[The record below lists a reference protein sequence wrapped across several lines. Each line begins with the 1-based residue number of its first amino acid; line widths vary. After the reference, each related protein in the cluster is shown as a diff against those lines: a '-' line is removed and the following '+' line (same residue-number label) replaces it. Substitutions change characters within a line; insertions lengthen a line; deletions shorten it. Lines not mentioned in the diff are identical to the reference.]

1 MVDLKPWLRRVKIKA
16 LVVYDTV
23 SSLGLPNPFVARPMS
38 FVGKRVPKMVQYA
51 FQALALDERR
61 AAFKPV
67 IWEPVEDNKKES
79 SQTESPGSHPQN
91 ASVEEDSGSVTTVVK
106 QCWFLGG
113 HGDIGGNGDAALGA
127 VTLLWVIGLLREH
140 TKVTFDN
147 PEIDRRL
154 THRLLEWDVR
164 IPKVFGTFR
173 DKSKLSTISNS
184 GRLRAMHATYPHI
197 IHKGS

>member
-1 MVDLKPWLRRVKIKA
+1 MADLKPVLRRVKIKA

-23 SSLGLPNPFVARPMS
+23 SALGLPNPFTARPIS
-38 FVGKRVPKMVQYA
+38 FVGKQVPKNVQYA

-61 AAFKPV
+61 AAFEPV
-67 IWEPVEDNKKES
+67 VWERVEDNKNETS
-79 SQTESPGSHPQN
+79 RSPPRQSALVQD
-91 ASVEEDSGSVTTVVK
+91 DSGTVATIVK

-127 VTLLWVIGLLREH
+127 VTLLWVIGLLREY
-140 TKVTFDN
+140 TMIAFDDR
-147 PEIDRRL
+147 EILRHL
-154 THRLLEWDVR
+154 KHRLLEWHVR

-184 GRLRAMHATYPHI
+184 GKLGTMYAAFPHT
-197 IHKGS
+197 